1 VKVGIA
7 FANIAGFGTGEGAAE
22 LACAAEAAGVE
33 SLWTVEHVIFPS
45 GYRSAYPYDD
55 SGRMPMTPD
64 TPLTDPLIWLTWVAA
79 QTSTIR
85 LGTGILILPERNPV
99 VLAKEVATLDAL
111 SGGRVEL
118 GIGVGWLREEFE
130 ALGVPW
136 ERRGARTDEY
146 MGAMR
151 TLWGG
156 DEVSFDGEFVSF
168 EAVSSNPKPTNGTVP
183 IIVGGQSEAAARRA
197 GRIGDGFFPGKGDL
211 APLLATM
218 GRAAEEAGRDPA
230 EIEVTW
236 SDLDNIL
243 GDDPVRV
250 KRGGNLKTWSDLE
263 ILGDDPVGAAERLRE
278 AGIDRLAVPSI
289 MFMRDPVSTLAEFGE
304 RVIGP
309 IADI

>member
-1 VKVGIA
+1 MGSARPREVAVKIGIA
-7 FANIAGFGTGEGAAE
+7 FANIARFGTGEGAAE
-22 LACAAEAAGVE
+22 FASAAEAAGVE

-156 DEVSFDGEFVSF
+156 DDVSFDGEFVSF
-168 EAVSSNPKPTNGTVP
+168 ETVSSNPKPANGTVP
-183 IIVGGQSEAAARRA
+183 IIIGGHSEAAARRA

-211 APLLATM
+211 APMLATM

-236 SDLDNIL
+236 SDLE
-243 GDDPVRV
+243 V
-250 KRGGNLKTWSDLE
+250 
-263 ILGDDPVGAAERLRE
+263 LGDDPVGAAERLRE
-278 AGIDRLAVPSI
+278 AGVDRLAVPSI
-289 MFMRDPVSTLAEFGE
+289 MFMRDPASTLAEFGE